1 VSEDRSSSVRLP
13 SSRHP
18 SIPRGLELGTAARRL
33 ALLAKLKFAT
43 VHSTM
48 KVASIV
54 GARPQFI
61 KAAVVS
67 KALASA
73 GVSDVLVHTGQ
84 HYDFEMSAVFFD
96 ELDIPA
102 PKYHLGVG
110 SGHHGAQTGRML
122 EAIESVL
129 LRHRPDMVLVY
140 GDTNSTLAGA
150 LAAAKLQIPVSH
162 VEAGMRSFNRQ
173 PEEINRVLTDHIA
186 DVLFAPTATA
196 MRNLANEG
204 IPAERIIRT
213 GDVMYDAAL
222 QFAAHADAFSHV
234 LRRLELQPRTYILAT
249 LHRSENT
256 DDRNRLRAIFEGIAD
271 VARQLPVVL
280 PLHPRTRKEVE
291 RAQISGAVLQ
301 RIRLLKPLGY
311 LDMTMLEKHAR
322 LIATDSGGVQ
332 KEAYFHGV
340 PCVTLRGETEWT
352 ETLEGGCNQ
361 LVFPANG
368 ECVATCIREALSR
381 EPTFRTDAY
390 GDGHSAMHIA
400 NAISCWGLKA
410 QPSPNECL
418 NTPSRVSNDA
428 RPCYG
433 ND

>member
-1 VSEDRSSSVRLP
+1 
-13 SSRHP
+13 
-18 SIPRGLELGTAARRL
+18 
-33 ALLAKLKFAT
+33 
-43 VHSTM
+43 M

-61 KAAVVS
+61 KAVVVS
-67 KALASA
+67 KALASV

-84 HYDFEMSAVFFD
+84 HYDFEMSALFFE
-96 ELDIPA
+96 ELDLSS
-102 PKYHLGVG
+102 PKYHLRIG
-110 SGHHGAQTGRML
+110 SGSHGAQTGRML

-129 LRHRPDMVLVY
+129 LRDRPDMVVAY

-150 LAAAKLQIPVSH
+150 LAAAKLEIPICH

-186 DVLFAPTATA
+186 DLLFAPTATA
-196 MRNLANEG
+196 VRNLNSEG

-222 QFAAHADAFSHV
+222 QFAARADAVSQV
-234 LRRLELQPRTYILAT
+234 LRRLELQPRMYLLAT

-256 DDRNRLRAIFEGIAD
+256 DDPGRLRAIFEGIAD

-280 PLHPRTRKEVE
+280 PLHPRTRREIE
-291 RAQISGAVLQ
+291 RTQISETVLQ
-301 RIRLLKPLGY
+301 RIRLVEPLGY
-311 LDMTMLEKHAR
+311 LDMTMLEKHAL

-352 ETLEGGCNQ
+352 ETLVGGCNQ
-361 LVFPANG
+361 LVFPANADV
-368 ECVATCIREALSR
+368 VATRIREALGS
-381 EPTFRTDAY
+381 EPSFRSDLY

-400 NAISCWGLKA
+400 NVISCWGLEFRC
-410 QPSPNECL
+410 SLNDRV
-418 NTPSRVSNDA
+418 NTPSPA
-428 RPCYG
+428 QTL
-433 ND
+433 

>member
-1 VSEDRSSSVRLP
+1 
-13 SSRHP
+13 
-18 SIPRGLELGTAARRL
+18 
-33 ALLAKLKFAT
+33 
-43 VHSTM
+43 M

-54 GARPQFI
+54 GARPQFV

-67 KALASA
+67 RALASA

-84 HYDFEMSAVFFD
+84 HYDFEMSALFFD
-96 ELDIPA
+96 ELHLPA
-102 PKYHLGVG
+102 PRYHLGIG

-122 EAIESVL
+122 EAIESLL
-129 LRHRPDMVLVY
+129 LRDRPDMVLVY

-150 LAAAKLQIPVSH
+150 LAAAKLQIPMSH

-186 DVLFAPTATA
+186 DLLFAPTATA
-196 MRNLANEG
+196 VRNLNNEG
-204 IPAERIIRT
+204 IPTERIIRT

-222 QFAAHADAFSHV
+222 QFAAHADAVSQV
-234 LRRLELQPRTYILAT
+234 LKRLELQPRTYLLAT
-249 LHRSENT
+249 VHRSENT
-256 DDRNRLRAIFEGIAD
+256 DDQGRLRAIFEGIAE

-280 PLHPRTRKEVE
+280 PLHPRTRKEIQ
-291 RAQISGAVLQ
+291 RAQISDTVLQ
-301 RIRLLKPLGY
+301 RIRLLKPVGY

-361 LVFPANG
+361 LVFPADAAV
-368 ECVATCIREALSR
+368 VATGIREALGS

-400 NAISCWGLKA
+400 NVISWWGLKA
-410 QPSPNECL
+410 QRSLTECV
-418 NTPSRVSNDA
+418 NTPTQTSNVVRSCCA
-428 RPCYG
+428 